1 MESNVRIDL
10 EEFLGVPMWRK
21 CSQLWPE
28 LMSILGSIFE
38 VFWIILGSFRG
49 HAEAFGFHL
58 GAPWLCRGHFGIHIT
73 CGTHF
78 LTKSGKKGSPF
89 QEPFWDYVAY
99 VGVLLVHCRGVAFS
113 GQFWEGFWRHQHGQS
128 IANNGQN

>member
-58 GAPWLCRGHFGIHIT
+58 GAPWLLLGPFWHPYHMWNP
-73 CGTHF
+73 F

-99 VGVLLVHCRGVAFS
+99 VVVLLVHCRGSHFLVSFGKDFGGTSVAKV
-113 GQFWEGFWRHQHGQS
+113 
-128 IANNGQN
+128 